1 MRAILAA
8 LTRQRSEAIRSAC
21 LQNLVWV
28 IAALLAT
35 TTAVHSKTE
44 RDGAL
49 DRQFLAPARRRRAGA
64 FCLVIQ

>member
-8 LTRQRSEAIRSAC
+8 LTRQRSEAIRSVC

-35 TTAVHSKTE
+35 TTAVDSK
-44 RDGAL
+44 D
-49 DRQFLAPARRRRAGA
+49 
-64 FCLVIQ
+64 